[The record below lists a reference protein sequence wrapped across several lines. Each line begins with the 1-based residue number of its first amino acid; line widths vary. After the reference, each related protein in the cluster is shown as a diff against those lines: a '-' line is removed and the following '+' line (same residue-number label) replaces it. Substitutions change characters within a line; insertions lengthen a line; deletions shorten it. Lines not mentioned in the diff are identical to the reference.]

1 MFDGES
7 GSCAQANQHQEFST
21 LKADNTI
28 FKLVGPALVEQDA
41 TEAKA
46 NVEKRLEFIKSEM

>member
-1 MFDGES
+1 L
-7 GSCAQANQHQEFST
+7 ANWDQEFST

-28 FKLVGPALVEQDA
+28 FKLVGPALVEQDP

-46 NVEKRLEFIKSEM
+46 NVEKRLEYIKSEM

>member
-1 MFDGES
+1 MERLADPD
-7 GSCAQANQHQEFST
+7 QEFST
-21 LKADNTI
+21 LKAENTI
-28 FKLVGPALVEQDA
+28 FKLIGPALVEQDP